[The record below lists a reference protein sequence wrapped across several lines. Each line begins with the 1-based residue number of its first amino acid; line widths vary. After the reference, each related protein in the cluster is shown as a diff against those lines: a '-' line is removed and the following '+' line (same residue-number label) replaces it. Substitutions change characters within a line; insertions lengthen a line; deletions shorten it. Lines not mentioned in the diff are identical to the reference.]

1 MLCIAF
7 SIADARFAS
16 LANIHTLA
24 SQAAL
29 PLILATGMTFIIL
42 QGSIDLSVEG
52 VMAACSL
59 TFALLVRNSRTGL
72 DLGVLAIVAASLLG
86 ACFGVANGALITRLR
101 VPSFMVTLGTWS
113 ITSGVAMLISGG
125 QPPQIRD
132 MGMRNWALGDSL
144 GVPNLIVVA
153 IVFLAGG
160 YLLQSYTR
168 FGRYSYIVGSSEDIA
183 RLSGVAVD
191 RFKVLAF
198 AFCGLSSGL
207 AGALE
212 VGAIGPGA
220 RPDRRQPDVS
230 RANRGGDRRYV
241 PQRRAR
247 RGRAVDGRR
256 AHPDRAREWHD
267 LCRRNALSSN
277 RGAGRDHTPRGDCSD
292 LASSWPPQSGEMTAP
307 VLSVNAVC
315 KRYPGVQAL
324 DRVSLAVGMNEVV
337 GLIGQNGSGK
347 STLLKML
354 AGLVKPD
361 EGSVLVRGRP
371 FAGGFAAAANAGI
384 GMVFQE
390 QSLILNVTVAENILL
405 GCEGEAVRYG
415 FYDWAKLRALA
426 RQQLDKLGCDI
437 PPEAITGTLSFAQ
450 RQMVELAKSIAVEDR
465 VGGDPIILLDEPTSV
480 LDADDIDT
488 VLTRSNGCAPTPPSY
503 SSRTASTKCFVSATG
518 FML

>member
-1 MLCIAF
+1 
-7 SIADARFAS
+7 
-16 LANIHTLA
+16 
-24 SQAAL
+24 
-29 PLILATGMTFIIL
+29 MT
-42 QGSIDLSVEG
+42 
-52 VMAACSL
+52 
-59 TFALLVRNSRTGL
+59 T
-72 DLGVLAIVAASLLG
+72 
-86 ACFGVANGALITRLR
+86 
-101 VPSFMVTLGTWS
+101 
-113 ITSGVAMLISGG
+113 
-125 QPPQIRD
+125 
-132 MGMRNWALGDSL
+132 
-144 GVPNLIVVA
+144 
-153 IVFLAGG
+153 
-160 YLLQSYTR
+160 
-168 FGRYSYIVGSSEDIA
+168 
-183 RLSGVAVD
+183 
-191 RFKVLAF
+191 
-198 AFCGLSSGL
+198 
-207 AGALE
+207 
-212 VGAIGPGA
+212 
-220 RPDRRQPDVS
+220 
-230 RANRGGDRRYV
+230 
-241 PQRRAR
+241 
-247 RGRAVDGRR
+247 
-256 AHPDRAREWHD
+256 
-267 LCRRNALSSN
+267 
-277 RGAGRDHTPRGDCSD
+277 
-292 LASSWPPQSGEMTAP
+292 P

-488 VLTRSNGCAPTPPSY
+488 VLTQIERLRSHAAIIFVSHRLDEVLRVCDRVYVMTNGRCVAECNAKEANPAVLQQLMLGTQLTEEYQREGRQACVVEEIRLSVRNLRCRTNYQDISFDLHPGEIVGFAGVEGSGRESLCRTIYGVEAPTAGEVLIDGREVRFRGPADAVALGIGYVPSERRVEGIV
-503 SSRTASTKCFVSATG
+503 SGMSVRENMTLAHLDVVRRGGLIDLGRERSLVAQLMQRMSIKAPSPNTLAGQLSGGNQQKVVLAKCLISEQPRILILDHPLRGLDVGAKAEIFRQVRELAASGMGVLLIADTLEELIALSDTILVMRDGRITARFQASEHIPEPIEILEH
-518 FML
+518 MI

>member
-1 MLCIAF
+1 
-7 SIADARFAS
+7 
-16 LANIHTLA
+16 
-24 SQAAL
+24 
-29 PLILATGMTFIIL
+29 
-42 QGSIDLSVEG
+42 
-52 VMAACSL
+52 
-59 TFALLVRNSRTGL
+59 
-72 DLGVLAIVAASLLG
+72 
-86 ACFGVANGALITRLR
+86 
-101 VPSFMVTLGTWS
+101 
-113 ITSGVAMLISGG
+113 
-125 QPPQIRD
+125 
-132 MGMRNWALGDSL
+132 
-144 GVPNLIVVA
+144 
-153 IVFLAGG
+153 
-160 YLLQSYTR
+160 
-168 FGRYSYIVGSSEDIA
+168 
-183 RLSGVAVD
+183 
-191 RFKVLAF
+191 
-198 AFCGLSSGL
+198 
-207 AGALE
+207 
-212 VGAIGPGA
+212 
-220 RPDRRQPDVS
+220 
-230 RANRGGDRRYV
+230 
-241 PQRRAR
+241 
-247 RGRAVDGRR
+247 
-256 AHPDRAREWHD
+256 
-267 LCRRNALSSN
+267 
-277 RGAGRDHTPRGDCSD
+277 
-292 LASSWPPQSGEMTAP
+292 MTAP

-347 STLLKML
+347 STLLKIL

-488 VLTRSNGCAPTPPSY
+488 VLT
-503 SSRTASTKCFVSATG
+503 
-518 FML
+518 